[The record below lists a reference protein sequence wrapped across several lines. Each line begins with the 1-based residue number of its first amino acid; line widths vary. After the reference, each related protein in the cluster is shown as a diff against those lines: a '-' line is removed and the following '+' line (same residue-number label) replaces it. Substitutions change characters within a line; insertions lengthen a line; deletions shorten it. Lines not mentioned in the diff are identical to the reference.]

1 MHATLERLRDA
12 VNAHDTSAMTECL
25 APEYRSEQP
34 NHPNRGFSGRDQV
47 HKNWTAIFAAI
58 PDMRL
63 EVLRDL
69 DDGTTSWSELAFVG
83 HYPGGSVYDERGAV
97 IFGLRDDGLITW
109 ARFYT
114 ELVEQGGADIDES
127 VRQMT
132 QPGASEPGG

>member
-1 MHATLERLRDA
+1 MHETIERLRDA
-12 VNAHDTSAMTECL
+12 VNAHDPNAMIAVM

-34 NHPNRGFSGRDQV
+34 IHPNRGFGGRDQV

-69 DDGTTSWSELAFVG
+69 DDGTTSWSEWEFLG
-83 HYPGGSVYDERGAV
+83 HYTDGSAYDERGAV

-114 ELVEQGGADIDES
+114 DLVEQGGADIDET
-127 VRQMT
+127 VREMT
-132 QPGASEPGG
+132 RAQD